1 MKRLSRFALVVV
13 LLLVSNT
20 VMADQET
27 DCMQL
32 VKNASA
38 VFKDKG
44 RDYALKLI
52 NSSSGPFR
60 KGELYVFALS
70 SDGMGLGHPVN
81 RDLLGVNQANMKDA
95 HGMLFIQEFLKVA
108 KEQGS
113 GWVAYWWNR
122 HGEKEPAAKKSYIM
136 KVPGEDI
143 VLGAGFYVK

>member
-1 MKRLSRFALVVV
+1 MKNALGFGFVIV
-13 LLLVSNT
+13 LLLVSSV
-20 VMADQET
+20 VMADQEQE
-27 DCMQL
+27 CMDL
-32 VKNASA
+32 VKSASA
-38 VFKDKG
+38 SFKEKG
-44 RDYALKLI
+44 KDYALKLI

-95 HGMLFIQEFLKVA
+95 RGMLFIQEFLKVA

-113 GWVAYWWNR
+113 GWVSYWWNR
-122 HGEKEPAAKKSYIM
+122 HGEKEPSPKKSFIM
-136 KVPGEDI
+136 KVPGEDV